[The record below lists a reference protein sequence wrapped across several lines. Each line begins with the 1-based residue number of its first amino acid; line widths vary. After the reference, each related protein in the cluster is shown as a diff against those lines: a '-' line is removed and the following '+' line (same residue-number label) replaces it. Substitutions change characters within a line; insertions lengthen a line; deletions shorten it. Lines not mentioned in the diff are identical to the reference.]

1 MIERHINRSFA
12 MTLLYFALFV
22 SLSCGVMT
30 ISELIFMDFVHG
42 NPHRTQQNAIDIMV
56 TFTPIIIVIAIVG
69 SVIVFTLPQA
79 FQAVLA
85 SFLVRQFGNRAYLV
99 VIITLPLTTVIA
111 CYCYD
116 YLTPSDMNF
125 GFNEGPDWTPYQH
138 GLTMQRYLKGF
149 TVQAPLTLLSVLYLD
164 AGPRPTPRRTIH
176 LTALSIAI
184 IVGVVWGYLD
194 AEDQFQFLGSA

>member
-164 AGPRPTPRRTIH
+164 AGPRPTPSR
-176 LTALSIAI
+176 LLK
-184 IVGVVWGYLD
+184 
-194 AEDQFQFLGSA
+194 